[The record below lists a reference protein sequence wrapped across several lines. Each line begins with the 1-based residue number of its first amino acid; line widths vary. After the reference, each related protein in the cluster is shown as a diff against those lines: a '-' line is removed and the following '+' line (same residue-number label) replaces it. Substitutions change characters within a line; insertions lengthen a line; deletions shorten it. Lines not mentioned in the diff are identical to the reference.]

1 MSNAVVL
8 CKLVVDLDENNS
20 GENYNFICFLVSFK
34 SSEELMLVM
43 YETENVPLECNDD
56 FRIFSER

>member
-34 SSEELMLVM
+34 SSKELMLVM
-43 YETENVPLECNDD
+43 YDTENVLLECNDD
-56 FRIFSER
+56 FRIFSE